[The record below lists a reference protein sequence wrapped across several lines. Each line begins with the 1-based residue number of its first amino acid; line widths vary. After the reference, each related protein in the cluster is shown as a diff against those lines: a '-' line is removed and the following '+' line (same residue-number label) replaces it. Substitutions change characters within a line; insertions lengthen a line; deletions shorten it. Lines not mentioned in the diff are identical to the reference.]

1 MSHLRK
7 ILPWRV
13 RLLVIAV
20 ALTAGGLSVYTTAPV
35 GRLGF
40 AEAVM
45 ILVFGLLAAMSHFRP
60 TWSLNQ
66 QSTYNTVPAAYFAM
80 AIVLPVSLIP
90 VAIAVSWLPWSALRV
105 RSNPA
110 RLVEV
115 CFNLSTDVVAGVL
128 ARLVFEAGR
137 TALAPTLALLISA
150 LVFVTIQTALVST
163 IVVLYRRI
171 SYREVDGLKPASLS
185 AELITVIV
193 GGITAMLY
201 QVDPWSLAVIF
212 VPLSYLQ
219 YMMEKVQN
227 HQAAFLDAKTGVFN
241 YRYLDERLPKEV
253 ERARAT
259 GAPLSVV
266 FADLDFLREVNN
278 NHGHLVGD
286 LAIQQAAKVL
296 KGCLEDNQFCA
307 RFGGEEFVLVLPQ
320 VDLAGALR
328 MAERARSRVAE
339 STIRSGDAQFTV
351 TMSFG
356 VAVVPDHAATV
367 RDLVHAA
374 DMAVY
379 QAKEGGRNCVRVYGK
394 GESVACAA
402 SR

>member
-1 MSHLRK
+1 MSTLRK

-20 ALTAGGLSVYTTAPV
+20 ALAAGGLSAYTTAPLERPEPSV
-35 GRLGF
+35 
-40 AEAVM
+40 AVM

-80 AIVLPVSLIP
+80 AMVLPAPLIP
-90 VAIAVSWLPWSALRV
+90 LVIAASWLPWSALRV
-105 RSNPA
+105 RTNPA

-128 ARLVFEAGR
+128 ARLVYDSGR
-137 TALAPTLALLISA
+137 TVLAPTLALLMSA
-150 LVFVTIQTALVST
+150 VVFVAIQTALVST

-171 SYREVDGLKPASLS
+171 SYREVDGLKAASLS
-185 AELITVIV
+185 AELTTVIV
-193 GGITAMLY
+193 GGITALLY
-201 QVDPWSLAVIF
+201 QVDAWSLAVIF

-219 YMMEKVQN
+219 YMIEKVQN
-227 HQAAFLDAKTGVFN
+227 QQAAFLDAKTGVFN

-253 ERARAT
+253 ERAKMT

-278 NHGHLVGD
+278 THGHLVGD
-286 LAIQQAAKVL
+286 LAIRHVAQVL
-296 KGCLEDNQFCA
+296 KGCLADNQFCA
-307 RFGGEEFVLVLPQ
+307 RFGGEEFVMVLPQ

-328 MAERARSRVAE
+328 LAETARGRVAE
-339 STIRSGDAQFTV
+339 SAIRTGDLHFNV

-356 VAVVPDHAATV
+356 VAVVPDDATTV

-374 DMAVY
+374 DTAVY
-379 QAKEGGRNCVRVYGK
+379 QAKEGGRNCVRAYRK
-394 GESVACAA
+394 GESMACAA